1 MRWLVI
7 NQKKNIVFDPKCI
20 NHNQSLG
27 HSAMGYILP
36 CCFMDA
42 FASKEK
48 VELFYQ
54 EKFKISNVEDVLEIT
69 TSPEWIDFYK
79 MLQESPEEAPQ
90 VCKVVC
96 GGIQKIDDYGRDMDS
111 GELELTPGQAWLEQK
126 NAETVVK
133 D

>member
-42 FASKEK
+42 FASKEIGR
-48 VELFYQ
+48 E
-54 EKFKISNVEDVLEIT
+54 EIT
-69 TSPEWIDFYK
+69 LE
-79 MLQESPEEAPQ
+79 M
-90 VCKVVC
+90 V
-96 GGIQKIDDYGRDMDS
+96 GINM
-111 GELELTPGQAWLEQK
+111 
-126 NAETVVK
+126 
-133 D
+133 

>member
-48 VELFYQ
+48 VELFVNQ
-54 EKFKISNVEDVLEIT
+54 FENPKNPTDRRGFLNKFFPWSEY
-69 TSPEWIDFYK
+69 P
-79 MLQESPEEAPQ
+79 
-90 VCKVVC
+90 
-96 GGIQKIDDYGRDMDS
+96 
-111 GELELTPGQAWLEQK
+111 
-126 NAETVVK
+126 
-133 D
+133 